1 MTLSLAVVRAGM
13 LTTVQDL
20 GRWGYQANGVPVAG
34 PMDAYSHGLANRLV
48 GNLSSAAALE
58 VTLMGPELE
67 AKAEIECAVA
77 GATFALAA
85 GDRALPMHAPFTLRA
100 GDRLRFGTRSAGA
113 RATLAFRGGID
124 VPPVFG
130 SRATSLISGMGAFGG
145 RPLKAGDV
153 LQIAPVTTLVTPGV
167 AGQALVP
174 LPLPH
179 GGARLR
185 VMAGPQ
191 EGFFTSLA
199 YRTLFGSRYVI
210 TPASNRMGY
219 RLEGPRLEHAGRAD
233 MLSDATPV
241 GSIQVPA
248 SGQPI
253 LLMADRQTT
262 GGYPKIGVVISADLP
277 LAGQL
282 APGDWLEF
290 VPCSREAA
298 VEALKARR
306 RGLGSPR

>member
-1 MTLSLAVVRAGM
+1 
-13 LTTVQDL
+13 
-20 GRWGYQANGVPVAG
+20 
-34 PMDAYSHGLANRLV
+34 
-48 GNLSSAAALE
+48 
-58 VTLMGPELE
+58 MGPELE
-67 AKAEIECAVA
+67 ARADIVCGVA
-77 GATFALAA
+77 GATFALAV
-85 GDRALPMHAPFTLRA
+85 GDRTLPMHAPFTLRA
-100 GDRLRFGTRSAGA
+100 GERLRFGARAAGA
-113 RATLAFRGGID
+113 RATLAVRGGID

-153 LQIAPVTTLVTPGV
+153 LPIAPVTTLVTPEV
-167 AGQALVP
+167 AGQSRDP

-191 EGFFTSLA
+191 EEFFTPLA

-210 TPASNRMGY
+210 TPTSNRIGY

-282 APGDWLEF
+282 APGDWVEF
-290 VPCSREAA
+290 VPCTRAAA
-298 VEALKARR
+298 VEALKIRR
-306 RGLGSPR
+306 RGLGSAR